1 MRYWEIHLQTAVFTP
16 ADTAMIHFNQVSK
29 QFTEQPVF
37 SDISF
42 FLPKASYTCVYGDAG
57 SGKTTLLNMM
67 AGEVIPEH
75 GTVTVNDI
83 ELNTLPA
90 DRLPYV
96 RRQIGRVESQP
107 LLLENRSTTANVS
120 IPLEIIGFDRAA
132 IRERTTAV
140 LEQLG
145 LAVIADVPVRRLST
159 DQQWLIACAR
169 AAVHRPAVL
178 LIDEPEV
185 TVSNATLTRQQELME
200 RLIVDGV
207 TVVVVTEQ
215 LPTQPLPIKV
225 GTLQLTTGKALYDEH
240 TLATGS
246 HQQL

>member
-1 MRYWEIHLQTAVFTP
+1 MRYWEIHLRTAAFIP
-16 ADTAMIHFNQVSK
+16 ADTAMIHFSQVSK
-29 QFTEQPVF
+29 HFAKQQVF
-37 SDISF
+37 SDVSF

-67 AGEVIPEH
+67 AGVVIPER

-83 ELNTLPA
+83 ELTTLPA
-90 DRLPYV
+90 DRLPYL

-107 LLLENRSTTANVS
+107 LLLENRSTAANVS
-120 IPLEIIGFDRAA
+120 MPLEIIGFDRAA

-145 LAVIADVPVRRLST
+145 LAVIADVQVQRLSA

-169 AAVHRPAVL
+169 ATVHRPAVV

-185 TVSNATLTRQQELME
+185 SVSNATLTRQQELTE
-200 RLIVDGV
+200 QLIVDGV
-207 TVVVVTEQ
+207 SVVVVTEKIPTPP
-215 LPTQPLPIKV
+215 LPTKV
-225 GTLQLTTGKALYDEH
+225 GTLQLTTGKALYHEH